1 VKLTPARLTVD
12 LGIVAVGALSLVGTL
27 YGDGVPY
34 PGDLLFTAAWIAA
47 LLLRDH
53 RWWVPVAVRTTAAG
67 EALLAPAITRRLIEE
82 LVSGPPPGG
91 TPDELTR
98 LTDRELEV
106 LTLVARGRSNAEIA
120 TELFIGDATVKTHVN
135 RILSKLDLRD
145 RVQAVVLAYE
155 CGLVRAGQH

>member
-1 VKLTPARLTVD
+1 V
-12 LGIVAVGALSLVGTL
+12 
-27 YGDGVPY
+27 
-34 PGDLLFTAAWIAA
+34 LFTAAWVAA

-106 LTLVARGRSNAEIA
+106 LTLVLGERLFDGALAMM
-120 TELFIGDATVKTHVN
+120 ELATVH
-135 RILSKLDLRD
+135 LGLRLGLY
-145 RVQAVVLAYE
+145 QALQDS
-155 CGLVRAGQH
+155 GR